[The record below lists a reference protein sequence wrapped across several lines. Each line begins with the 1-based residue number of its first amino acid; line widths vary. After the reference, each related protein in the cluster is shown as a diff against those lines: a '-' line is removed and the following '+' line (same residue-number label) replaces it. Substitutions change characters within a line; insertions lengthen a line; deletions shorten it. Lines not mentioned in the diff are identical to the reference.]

1 MKRMRIRSSKSFL
14 LTVSAGFLAC
24 IGLAQTLATPAFE
37 VGSVKYDPRK
47 AGSWVRFL
55 PGGRLDAS
63 SWLKQLIQVAWD
75 MKDYQVIGGPAW
87 LGDDWYAVEAK
98 TSDPNADEKQM
109 KLMLRTL
116 LADRFQLHLRQDARE
131 FPTFNLVVAKGGPR
145 LNSLA
150 EGAKSACARE
160 NSLTCGMRTT
170 ASLAGYLTNIAGRP
184 VFDKTGITGTFDIL
198 VIFNPYAGRDN
209 PPSTYYADQPD
220 MTTALHD
227 QLGLQ
232 LDPSKETMPV
242 LIVESVQRPSGN

>member
-1 MKRMRIRSSKSFL
+1 MKRMRIRSSKGFVL
-14 LTVSAGFLAC
+14 AVLAGFLAC
-24 IGLAQTLATPAFE
+24 IGLAQTVAAPAFE
-37 VGSVKYDPRK
+37 VASVKYDPRK

-63 SWLKQLIQVAWD
+63 SWLKQLIQIAWD

-98 TSDPNADEKQM
+98 TSDPNPDEKQM

-116 LADRFQLHLRQDARE
+116 LTDRFQLHLRRETRE
-131 FPTFNLVVAKGGPR
+131 FPTFNLVVAKGGSK
-145 LNSLA
+145 LNPLA
-150 EGAKSACARE
+150 EGAKSACARD
-160 NSLTCGMRTT
+160 NSLICGMRTT
-170 ASLAGYLTNIAGRP
+170 ASLAGYLTSIAGRP
-184 VFDKTGITGTFDIL
+184 VFDKTGLTGTFDIL

-232 LDPSKETMPV
+232 LEPSKEAMPV
-242 LIVESVQRPSGN
+242 LIVESVQRPSDN

>member
-1 MKRMRIRSSKSFL
+1 MKRIRRSKSFVL
-14 LTVSAGFLAC
+14 AGLAGLLAC
-24 IGLAQTLATPAFE
+24 AGLTQTLPTPAFE
-37 VGSVKYDPRK
+37 VASVKYDPRK

-55 PGGRLDAS
+55 QGGRLDAS

-75 MKDYQVIGGPAW
+75 VKDYQVIGGPAW

-116 LADRFQLHLRQDARE
+116 LAERFRLHLRQEMRE
-131 FPTFNLVVAKGGPR
+131 FPVFNLVVAKGGPK
-145 LNSLA
+145 LIPLP
-150 EGAKSACARE
+150 EGAKSACARD
-160 NSLTCGMRTT
+160 NSLICGMRTT

-220 MTTALHD
+220 MPTALRD

-232 LDPSKETMPV
+232 VEPSKETMPV

>member
-1 MKRMRIRSSKSFL
+1 MRIGNSRKL
-14 LTVSAGFLAC
+14 VLAALAGFLAC
-24 IGLAQTLATPAFE
+24 TALAQTLATPAFE
-37 VGSVKYDPRK
+37 VASVKYDPRK

-109 KLMLRTL
+109 KPMLRTL
-116 LADRFQLHLRQDARE
+116 LTDRFQLHLRQETRE
-131 FPTFNLVVAKGGPR
+131 FQVFNLVVAKGGPK
-145 LNSLA
+145 LKPLA
-150 EGAKSACARE
+150 EGEKSACARD
-160 NSLTCGMRTT
+160 NSLICGMRTT
-170 ASLAGYLTNIAGRP
+170 ERLASYLTNTAGRP
-184 VFDKTGITGTFDIL
+184 VFDKTGITGNFDIL

-220 MTTALHD
+220 MPTALRD
-227 QLGLQ
+227 QLGLA
-232 LDPSKETMPV
+232 LEPAKETMPV
-242 LIVESVQRPSGN
+242 LIVESVQRPSDN